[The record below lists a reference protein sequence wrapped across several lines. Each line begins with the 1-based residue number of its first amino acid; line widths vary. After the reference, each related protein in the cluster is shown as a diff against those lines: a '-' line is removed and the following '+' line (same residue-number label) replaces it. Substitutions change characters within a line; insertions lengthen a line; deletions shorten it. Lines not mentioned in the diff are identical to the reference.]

1 MVFARRRLGDGMT
14 KLSQDRAGWSRISNE
29 MTANEQVRK
38 EIQSFLRALD
48 SYPDRV
54 ARNPGISFEEHLFE
68 EHLSS
73 LVHPSEPAPRRR
85 MLSAR

>member
-1 MVFARRRLGDGMT
+1 MKT
-14 KLSQDRAGWSRISNE
+14 KLSQDLERWSPISNGTLSNR
-29 MTANEQVRK
+29 MTANEQVRH

-54 ARNPGISFEEHLFE
+54 AMSPGISFEEHLFE

-85 MLSAR
+85 MWNVR